1 MSYHPPHPKAPGL
14 SVGIDELMVREL
26 VNRFY
31 AKVRQDEMLGPIF
44 NSRIEDWDEH
54 LAKLS
59 AFWSSVVL
67 MTGRYKGQPMP
78 VHIAIDEITDD
89 HFARWLALFAETA
102 QVVCPPEAAALFV
115 DRSRRIAESLRLGI
129 AASKGII
136 A

>member
-14 SVGIDELMVREL
+14 SVGIDEVMVADL

-31 AKVRQDEMLGPIF
+31 AKVRQDELLGPVF

-78 VHIAIDEITDD
+78 AHVAISEISEE
-89 HFARWLALFAETA
+89 HFLRWLELFAETA
-102 QVVCPPEAAALFV
+102 KAVCPPEAAALFV
-115 DRSRRIAESLRLGI
+115 DRSQRIAQSLRLAI

>member
-14 SVGIDELMVREL
+14 AVGIDETMVAEL

-31 AKVRQDEMLGPIF
+31 AKVRQDELLGPVF
-44 NSRIEDWDEH
+44 NPRIEDWDEH
-54 LAKLS
+54 LTKLR

-67 MTGRYKGQPMP
+67 MTGRYRGQPMP
-78 VHIAIDEITDD
+78 AHIAISEITDA
-89 HFARWLALFAETA
+89 HFVRWLALFAETA
-102 QVVCPPEAAALFV
+102 KAVCPPEAAALFI
-115 DRSRRIAESLRLGI
+115 DRSQRIAESLRLGI